1 MKTMNPDPQ
10 KVKRV
15 RTRFAPS
22 PTGFL
27 HIGSVRTCLFNFLYA
42 KKMGGDF
49 ILRIEDTDRERSK
62 PEFEEDIKKG
72 LRWLG
77 ILYDEGPDT
86 DGKFGPYRQ
95 MDRLDIYEKYANQL
109 LEQGDAYYCFCTEE
123 DLEAKKQEMVARGHA
138 PIYDGTC
145 SGISLE
151 DAKKR
156 IANGEKAVIRFK
168 TQNKVIGFTD
178 LIWGKVD
185 FDVSLFGDF
194 VIAKDTRSPLYNFAA
209 AVDDYLMQI
218 THIIR
223 GEEHLS
229 NTPRQMMIQSA
240 LGFFH
245 PEYAHLPLILGP
257 DKTKLSKRHNAEP
270 VEYYKQKGYLPQALS
285 NFIAF
290 LGWNPGTE
298 REIFSMPDLINEF
311 SFERCRKSGSI
322 FNIAKLDWYNGMYI
336 RQTPLDKLT
345 ELLIPYYQENN
356 LLKKISDREFEII
369 ATGKLIDF
377 ATLSLI
383 VSLYQERLV
392 KLEDII
398 DATDLFFTDLPV
410 YEKEL
415 LLFKDMTYQQVSA
428 SIDKCIELLSNAES
442 FQKDYLQTYFL
453 TAIES
458 MNLTN
463 RGYMLWPLRVA
474 LTGKKASA
482 GPFEIAEI
490 LGKDLSLKR
499 LNFAK
504 KILE

>member
-1 MKTMNPDPQ
+1 MNSDLSQ
-10 KVKRV
+10 TQSKKV

-49 ILRIEDTDRERSK
+49 VLRIEDTDKERSK
-62 PEFEEDIKKG
+62 PEFEEDIKQG
-72 LRWLG
+72 LKWLG
-77 ILYDEGPDT
+77 IIWDEGPDT
-86 DGKFGPYRQ
+86 NGKFGPYRQ
-95 MDRLDIYEKYANQL
+95 MDRLDIYEKYARQL
-109 LEQGDAYYCFCTEE
+109 LEQGHAYYCFCSEE
-123 DLEAKKQEMVARGHA
+123 ELEAKKQEMVARGHA
-138 PIYDGTC
+138 PIYDGKC
-145 SGISLE
+145 SNISKE
-151 DAKKR
+151 EAQQR
-156 IANGEKAVIRFK
+156 IAAGEKAVIRFK
-168 TQNKVIGFTD
+168 TQNKVISFTD

-185 FDVSLFGDF
+185 FDASLFGDF

-209 AVDDYLMQI
+209 AVDDYLMEI

-240 LGFFH
+240 LGFSH
-245 PEYAHLPLILGP
+245 PQYAHLPLILGP

-270 VEYYKQKGYLPQALS
+270 VGYYKQKGYLPQALN

-298 REIFSMPDLINEF
+298 REMFSMPELINEF

-345 ELLIPYYQENN
+345 ELLIPYYQEKN
-356 LLKKISDREFEII
+356 LIEKISDREFKIT
-369 ATGKLIDF
+369 ATNQTIDF

-398 DATDLFFTDLPV
+398 EATDLFFIELPS
-410 YEKEL
+410 YEKDL
-415 LLFKDMTYQQVSA
+415 LLFKDMTYQQVA
-428 SIDKCIELLSNAES
+428 NSIDKCIELLSNAES
-442 FQKDYLQTYFL
+442 FQKDYLQTHVL
-453 TAIES
+453 NAIQEA
-458 MNLTN
+458 NLN
-463 RGYMLWPLRVA
+463 RGQILWPLRVA

-504 KILE
+504 KLLG